1 MRHNYLNNKDILKE
15 IHKSK
20 TTYCYYTHPEYSE
33 YDIILPDIGKLNKKN
48 TLEGRRLRAERL
60 AKVASLKTFPMKE
73 GVTQSGERG
82 DTGEN
87 NNGQQAWG

>member
-1 MRHNYLNNKDILKE
+1 LILEWKTKETMEILKA
-15 IHKSK
+15 SK
-20 TTYCYYTHPEYSE
+20 
-33 YDIILPDIGKLNKKN
+33 G
-48 TLEGRRLRAERL
+48 
-60 AKVASLKTFPMKE
+60 ASLKTFPMKE

>member
-1 MRHNYLNNKDILKE
+1 VTQRHKELILEWKTKETMEILKA
-15 IHKSK
+15 SK
-20 TTYCYYTHPEYSE
+20 
-33 YDIILPDIGKLNKKN
+33 G
-48 TLEGRRLRAERL
+48 
-60 AKVASLKTFPMKE
+60 ASLKTFPMKE